1 MTESHDTSA
10 KISRGYIFAIT
21 SALFLSTTPILIRY
35 LTQTYQLPAMV
46 LAFWRA
52 LFVFFSLIIFFLI
65 FNRDLLKVSRSKVK
79 FLLIFGLVL
88 AIFNASW
95 TLSVA
100 LNGASIAT
108 VLVYSSAA
116 FTALLGRW
124 LLKEML
130 NWVKITAILLSLAGC
145 VLVSEAYLTTSWQ
158 LNFIGIITGIFA
170 GLLYAVYSLMG
181 RTASNKGLNPWTS
194 LIYTFGFA
202 SIFLLFANL
211 IPGDFLPGKAIKLTD
226 LFWLGKAYEGWLI
239 LFLLAAIP
247 TVAGYGLYNVSLSF
261 LPSSITNLIAT
272 TEPAFTAV
280 IAYILLGERLTGL
293 QILGSFII
301 LAGVISLRLFEYIRK
316 KRNGLL
322 IIKSEYESQNLS

>member
-1 MTESHDTSA
+1 MKETIENPG
-10 KISRGYIFAIT
+10 KNNRGYIFAFI
-21 SALFLSTTPILIRY
+21 SALFLSTTSILIRY

-52 LFVFFSLIIFFLI
+52 VFVFLTLIIIILIFKPGLLVVNKNSFKYLIIFGLI
-65 FNRDLLKVSRSKVK
+65 
-79 FLLIFGLVL
+79 L
-88 AIFNASW
+88 AMFNASW

-130 NWVKITAILLSLAGC
+130 NWVKVLAIILSLAGC
-145 VLVSEAYLTTSWQ
+145 ILVSEAYLTTSWQ
-158 LNFIGIITGIFA
+158 LNFSGIFTGIFA
-170 GLLYAVYSLMG
+170 GLLYAIYSLMG
-181 RTASNKGLNPWTS
+181 RTTSNKGLNPWTT

-202 SIFLLFANL
+202 SIFLLFINL
-211 IPGDFLPGKAIKLTD
+211 IPGDFLPGKAILPSD
-226 LFWLGKAYEGWLI
+226 LFWLGKAYYGWLI
-239 LFLLAAIP
+239 LFVLAAIP

-272 TEPAFTAV
+272 TEPAFTAG
-280 IAYILLGERLTGL
+280 IAYLFLGERLTGL
-293 QILGSFII
+293 QFFGSFII

-316 KRNGLL
+316 KQNKLL
-322 IIKSEYESQNLS
+322 IITPEYESQNLQ